1 MSNRR
6 TFAIISHPD
15 AGKTTLTEKLLLQG
29 GAIHLAGEVKARGQ
43 ARRARSDWMK
53 IEQQRGISVTSSVMT
68 FEKDGITF
76 NLLDTPGHEDF
87 SEDTYRTLTA
97 VDSAIMVLDAAA
109 GIEPQTLKLFEVCR
123 LRSVPI
129 ITLINK
135 IDREGRDPYELLDEI
150 ADKLALDVA
159 PMSWPVGMG
168 GLFEG
173 VYDFETG
180 ELHLPEGDSKEF
192 LGKTIPTSGPEDPV
206 LAEHLSADGVARIT
220 EEGLLAREG
229 YAPFDLE
236 AYRNGDLTPVY
247 FGSALKN
254 FGVEEIV
261 DAIAKYAPT
270 PRPQPSEQGE
280 ISPDRDEVTGFIFKV
295 QANMDPNHRDRIAFM
310 RQVSGT
316 FKRGMKLTPSGLGK
330 PIAIHSPILFFAQD
344 REIADT
350 AEAGDIIGIPNHGTL
365 RVGDTLS
372 ERNDVRFTGLPNFA
386 PEILRRIQLK
396 DPTKTKQLRKALD
409 DLSEE
414 GVIQVFYPEIGAQW
428 IIGVVGQ
435 LQLEVLISRLEAEYK
450 VEAALEPS
458 PFATARWIKGDD
470 AALRSFEEFNRANLA
485 RDRDGDFVFMA
496 KSPWD
501 VNYQQEKNPD
511 LTFSATK
518 ER

>member
-1 MSNRR
+1 MSKSNTRR

-68 FEKDGITF
+68 FQKGDITF

-97 VDSAIMVLDAAA
+97 VDSAIMVIDAAK
-109 GIEPQTLKLFEVCR
+109 GIEPQTRKLFEVCR
-123 LRSVPI
+123 MRSVPI
-129 ITLINK
+129 ITFINK
-135 IDREGRDPYELLDEI
+135 VDREGRSPFETLDEV
-150 ADKLALDVA
+150 ADALALDVV

-168 GLFEG
+168 GTFKG
-173 VYDFETG
+173 VLDFASGLTSI
-180 ELHLPEGDSKEF
+180 PEGDSREF
-192 LGKTIPTSGPEDPV
+192 LGKREKLALSEDVTDEIELAQGGYPEF
-206 LAEHLSADGVARIT
+206 SI
-220 EEGLLAREG
+220 
-229 YAPFDLE
+229 E
-236 AYRNGDLTPVY
+236 AYRHGDMTPAY

-254 FGVEEIV
+254 FGVAELI
-261 DAIAKYAPT
+261 DAISKFAPP
-270 PRPQPSEQGE
+270 PRPQSSDQGE
-280 ISPDRDEVTGFIFKV
+280 VSPDRADVTGFVFKV
-295 QANMDPNHRDRIAFM
+295 QANMDPQHRDRIAFM
-310 RQVSGT
+310 RMVSGT
-316 FKRGMKLTPSGLGK
+316 FRRGMKLTPSGLGK
-330 PIAIHSPILFFAQD
+330 PIAVHSPILFFAQD

-386 PEILRRIQLK
+386 PEILRRVALR

-428 IIGVVGQ
+428 IVGVVGQ
-435 LQLEVLISRLEAEYK
+435 LQLDVLISRLEAEYK
-450 VEAALEPS
+450 VEAMLEAS
-458 PFATARWIKGDD
+458 PFDTARWLKGTD
-470 AALRSFEEFNRANLA
+470 AALKNFADFNKSNLA
-485 RDRDGDFVFMA
+485 KDRDGDPVFMA
-496 KSPWD
+496 RSAWD
-501 VNYQQEKNPD
+501 VSYQQERNPD

>member
-68 FEKDGITF
+68 FARDGITF

-97 VDSAIMVLDAAA
+97 VDSAIMVIDAAK
-109 GIEPQTLKLFEVCR
+109 GIEPQTRKLFEVCR

-129 ITLINK
+129 ITFVNK
-135 IDREGRDPYELLDEI
+135 VDREGKSPFELLDEV
-150 ADKLALDVA
+150 ADTLALDVS
-159 PMSWPVGMG
+159 PQSWPVGMG
-168 GLFEG
+168 GTFEG
-173 VYDFETG
+173 VLDFATSSVSR
-180 ELHLPEGDSKEF
+180 PEGPSKEF
-192 LGKTIPTSGPEDPV
+192 LGKRDADAELPV
-206 LAEHLSADGVARIT
+206 EVADEAELARI
-220 EEGLLAREG
+220 G
-229 YAPFDLE
+229 YPEFDLG
-236 AYRNGDLTPVY
+236 AYRHGDLTPVY

-254 FGVEEIV
+254 FGVAELI
-261 DAIAKYAPT
+261 DAIARFAPP
-270 PRPQPSEQGE
+270 PRPQPSETGPVE
-280 ISPDRDEVTGFIFKV
+280 PTRDEVTGFVFKV
-295 QANMDPNHRDRIAFM
+295 QANMDPQHRDRIAFM
-310 RQVSGT
+310 RMVSGT
-316 FKRGMKLTPSGLGK
+316 FRRGMKLVPSGLGK
-330 PIAIHSPILFFAQD
+330 PIAVHSPILFFAQD
-344 REIADT
+344 RELADT

-372 ERNDVRFTGLPNFA
+372 EKNQVRFTGLPNFA
-386 PEILRRIQLK
+386 PEILRRVRLV

-414 GVIQVFYPEIGAQW
+414 GVIQVFYPDIGGQW
-428 IIGVVGQ
+428 IVGVVGQ
-435 LQLEVLISRLEAEYK
+435 LQLEVLLSRLEAEYK
-450 VEAALEPS
+450 VEAGLEAS
-458 PFATARWIKGDD
+458 PFATARWLKGSA
-470 AALRSFEEFNRANLA
+470 AALDEFEQFNRANLA
-485 RDRDGDFVFMA
+485 RDRDGDLVFMA

-501 VNYQQEKNPD
+501 VGYQQEKNPQ

>member
-1 MSNRR
+1 MPETHASRR

-68 FEKDGITF
+68 FERDGLTF

-97 VDSAIMVLDAAA
+97 VDSAVMVIDAAK
-109 GIEPQTLKLFEVCR
+109 GIEPQTRKLFEVCR

-129 ITLINK
+129 ITFVNK
-135 IDREGRDPYELLDEI
+135 IDREGRSAFALLDEV
-150 ADKLALDVA
+150 ADALALDVA

-168 GLFEG
+168 GEFAG
-173 VYDFETG
+173 VLDLADG
-180 ELHLPEGDSKEF
+180 RVSRPQGPSREF
-192 LGKTIPTSGPEDPV
+192 LGLIDDDPALPDDV
-206 LAEHLSADGVARIT
+206 REETELARI
-220 EEGLLAREG
+220 G
-229 YAPFDLE
+229 YPEFDLA
-236 AYRNGDLTPVY
+236 AYRHGDLTPVY

-254 FGVEEIV
+254 FGVAELI
-261 DAIAKYAPT
+261 DAIARVAPP
-270 PRPQPSEQGE
+270 PRAQPIAAGE
-280 ISPDRDEVTGFIFKV
+280 VDPGTDEVTGFVFKV
-295 QANMDPNHRDRIAFM
+295 QANMDPQHRDRIAFM
-310 RQVSGT
+310 RMVSGT
-316 FKRGMKLTPSGLGK
+316 FRRGMKLTPSGSGK
-330 PIAIHSPILFFAQD
+330 PIAVHSPILFFAQD
-344 REIADT
+344 REIADS

-372 ERNDVRFTGLPNFA
+372 ERNAIRFTGLPNFA
-386 PEILRRIQLK
+386 PEILRRVRLK

-414 GVIQVFYPEIGAQW
+414 GVIQVFYPEVGAQW
-428 IIGVVGQ
+428 IVGVVGQ

-450 VEAALEPS
+450 VEALLEPA
-458 PFATARWIKGDD
+458 PFDTARWIRGSE
-470 AALRSFEEFNRANLA
+470 AALAAFAEFNKANLA
-485 RDRDGDFVFMA
+485 RDRDGDPVFLA
-496 KSPWD
+496 RSEWD
-501 VNYQQEKNPD
+501 VGYQQERNPE
-511 LTFSATK
+511 LVFGAIK

>member
-1 MSNRR
+1 MTSNRR

-97 VDSAIMVLDAAA
+97 VDSAVMVIDAAK
-109 GIEPQTLKLFEVCR
+109 GIEPQTRKLFEVCR

-129 ITLINK
+129 ITFVNK
-135 IDREGRDPYELLDEI
+135 VDREGRPIFEILDEV
-150 ADKLALDVA
+150 ADALALDVSPQSA
-159 PMSWPVGMG
+159 PLGMG
-168 GLFEG
+168 GLFTGVLDFATNSVAKPEG
-173 VYDFETG
+173 GSKEYLGKREPLGD
-180 ELHLPEGDSKEF
+180 LPEE
-192 LGKTIPTSGPEDPV
+192 
-206 LAEHLSADGVARIT
+206 LAEEIELTRI
-220 EEGLLAREG
+220 G
-229 YAPFDLE
+229 YPEFDLE
-236 AYRNGDLTPVY
+236 AYRSGDLTPVF

-254 FGVEEIV
+254 FGVEELIG
-261 DAIAKYAPT
+261 AIAKWAPP
-270 PRPQPSEQGE
+270 PRPQPAGEEQVA
-280 ISPDRDEVTGFIFKV
+280 PTRDEVTGFIFKV

-330 PIAIHSPILFFAQD
+330 PIAVHSPILFFAQD

-372 ERNDVRFTGLPNFA
+372 EKNEVRFTGLPNFA
-386 PEILRRIQLK
+386 PEILRRVQLR

-428 IIGVVGQ
+428 IVGVVGQ
-435 LQLEVLISRLEAEYK
+435 LQLDVLVSRLSAEYK
-450 VEAALEPS
+450 VEAALEAS
-458 PFATARWIKGDD
+458 PFATARWIRGSGE
-470 AALRSFEEFNRANLA
+470 ALSRFEEFNRANLA
-485 RDRDGDFVFMA
+485 KDRDGDLVFMA

-501 VNYQQEKNPD
+501 VGYQEEKNPD